1 MDNKSGFSYLKGK
14 RMIITGASKGI
25 GRGLAEMFVEAGA
38 QIAAVARPSEEL
50 SSMKNIKGESGGTI
64 EVFEADLRNVVSIR
78 ECVKKIYEKFGNVDI
93 LVNNAG
99 MGKPGP
105 ALETTEEDWDELID
119 LNMKSVFFFTQQV
132 AKRMKENGGG
142 KIVMMS
148 SQASVAAIENES
160 TYCASKAGINQMAK
174 VMALEWAPYGIRI
187 NCVGPTFVYTPGTA
201 ERLDDPEFYQKT
213 IAKIPVG
220 RVGRIEDVGGAVA
233 FFSSKA
239 ADMITGTLLLVDG
252 GWTLA

>member
-1 MDNKSGFSYLKGK
+1 
-14 RMIITGASKGI
+14 
-25 GRGLAEMFVEAGA
+25 
-38 QIAAVARPSEEL
+38 
-50 SSMKNIKGESGGTI
+50 
-64 EVFEADLRNVVSIR
+64 
-78 ECVKKIYEKFGNVDI
+78 
-93 LVNNAG
+93 
-99 MGKPGP
+99 
-105 ALETTEEDWDELID
+105 
-119 LNMKSVFFFTQQV
+119 
-132 AKRMKENGGG
+132 
-142 KIVMMS
+142 MMS